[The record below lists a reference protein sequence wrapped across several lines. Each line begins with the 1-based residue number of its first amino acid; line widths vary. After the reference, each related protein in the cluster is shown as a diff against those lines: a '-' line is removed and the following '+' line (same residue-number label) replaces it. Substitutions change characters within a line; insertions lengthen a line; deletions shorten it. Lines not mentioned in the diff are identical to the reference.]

1 MLRVNKSFLLAA
13 LVLAGCAHDPMAKPK
28 GPVTPRAFSQAGAVA
43 DAKWAEAFGDSA
55 LLELIAQ
62 ARKNSPDLAI
72 ARARQREA
80 VALLASVNAGDQ
92 PAVSVGAGLES
103 SRISLETG
111 RVPLGVGIPRR
122 TDVGAA
128 GVKASWELDLL
139 WGREAA
145 KSKAAEADL
154 RAAKFTTQQ
163 ADLALSAEV
172 ARIWFAV
179 RGAREQLAYLETEF
193 ATRRREME
201 IIEKTVVAGLL
212 DSDPLSSARLA
223 AAQAKVDEG
232 LGRRRLAAVENA
244 LRALIGST
252 PGFQLPEAKGSAAMP
267 TFGAGVPSE
276 LLLRRPD
283 LAAAAVR
290 IDAAL
295 AREGA
300 AIADFYPSVT
310 LNGQAGWQADPASRV
325 GRGSSSFWTLTPSV
339 DLPLFDAGRREAN
352 LEVARARID
361 GSGAE
366 WTKAVLGAFREVE
379 DALAD
384 LRELAMQ
391 EELTARVL
399 TAVRVRLTNAEARR
413 QAGLA
418 NENEILIARR
428 DEATAAR
435 TLSLV
440 VWERRQVAV
449 RLAAATGGG
458 WSAE

>member
-1 MLRVNKSFLLAA
+1 MRRANKTIFLAA
-13 LVLAGCAHDPMAKPK
+13 LALAGCAHDPSARPP
-28 GPVTPRAFSQAGAVA
+28 GSAVPAAFSQAGVAA
-43 DAKWAEAFGDSA
+43 DAKWAEAFGDPA

-62 ARKNSPDLAI
+62 ARKSSPDLRL

-80 VALLASVNAGDQ
+80 VALLLAANAGDE

-122 TDVGAA
+122 TDVGAV
-128 GVKASWELDLL
+128 GVKASWELDV

-145 KSKAAEADL
+145 KTKAAESDS
-154 RAAKFTTQQ
+154 RAAKFTAEH

-172 ARIWFAV
+172 ARLWFAV
-179 RGAREQLAYLETEF
+179 RGAREQLALLETEF
-193 ATRRREME
+193 ATRLREME
-201 IIEKTVVAGLL
+201 IVEQTVAAGLV

-232 LGRRRLAAVENA
+232 LGRRRLAAAENA
-244 LRALIGST
+244 LRALIGSP
-252 PGFQLPEAKGSAAMP
+252 PGAKLPEAKGVAAMP
-267 TFGAGVPSE
+267 AFGAGIPSE

-283 LAAAAVR
+283 LAAAAAR
-290 IDAAL
+290 LDAAI

-325 GRGSSSFWTLTPSV
+325 GRGSASFWSLTPSV
-339 DLPLFDAGRREAN
+339 DLPVFDAGRREAN

-384 LRELAMQ
+384 LRELAQQ
-391 EELTARVL
+391 EDLTARVL
-399 TAVRVRLTNAEARR
+399 AAVRVRLANAEARR
-413 QAGLA
+413 RAGLA
-418 NENEILIARR
+418 TENEVTLARR

-458 WSAE
+458 WAAK

>member
-1 MLRVNKSFLLAA
+1 MLRVNKTFLLAA

-28 GPVTPRAFSQAGAVA
+28 GPATPAAFAQGGVVA
-43 DAKWAEAFGDSA
+43 DAKWAEAFGDPA

-80 VALLASVNAGDQ
+80 VALLLAANAGDQ

-111 RVPLGVGIPRR
+111 RIPLNAGIPRR
-122 TDVGAA
+122 TDVGAV
-128 GVKASWELDLL
+128 GVKASWELDL

-145 KSKAAEADL
+145 KSKAAELDS
-154 RAAKFTTQQ
+154 RAAKFTAEQ
-163 ADLALSAEV
+163 ADLALTAEV
-172 ARIWFAV
+172 ARLWFAV
-179 RGAREQLAYLETEF
+179 RGAREQLGFLEIEF
-193 ATRRREME
+193 ATRYREME
-201 IIEKTVVAGLL
+201 IIEQTVGAGLL

-232 LGRRRLAAVENA
+232 LGRRRLAAAENA

-252 PGFQLPEAKGSAAMP
+252 PGEKLPEAKGVAAMP
-267 TFGAGVPSE
+267 AFGAGVPSE

-283 LAAAAVR
+283 LAAAAAR
-290 IDAAL
+290 LDAAVS
-295 AREGA
+295 REGA

-310 LNGQAGWQADPASRV
+310 LNGQAGWQADPASRI
-325 GRGSSSFWTLTPSV
+325 GRGSSSFWSLTPSV
-339 DLPLFDAGRREAN
+339 DLPIFDAGLRKAN

-384 LRELAMQ
+384 LRELALQ

-399 TAVRVRLTNAEARR
+399 AAVRSRLANAEARR
-413 QAGLA
+413 KAGLA
-418 NENEILIARR
+418 NENDITAARR
-428 DEATAAR
+428 DEALAAR
-435 TLSLV
+435 TLSMV

-458 WSAE
+458 WSGK

>member
-1 MLRVNKSFLLAA
+1 MLRANKTFLLAA

-28 GPVTPRAFSQAGAVA
+28 GPATPAAFSQSGAVT
-43 DAKWAEAFGDSA
+43 DAKWAEAFGDTA
-55 LLELIAQ
+55 LLELIAL

-80 VALLASVNAGDQ
+80 VALLIAASAGDQ
-92 PAVSVGAGLES
+92 PAISAGAGLES

-128 GVKASWELDLL
+128 GVKASWELDV

-145 KSKAAEADL
+145 KTKAADADS
-154 RAAKFTTQQ
+154 RAAKFTAEQ

-172 ARIWFAV
+172 ARMWFAV

-193 ATRRREME
+193 ATRLREMQ
-201 IIEKTVVAGLL
+201 IIEKTVGAGLL
-212 DSDPLSSARLA
+212 DSDPLSSASLA

-232 LGRRRLAAVENA
+232 LGRRRLASAENA
-244 LRALIGST
+244 LRALIGSA
-252 PGFQLPEAKGSAAMP
+252 PGDKLPDAKGAVAMP

-283 LAAAAVR
+283 LAAAAAR
-290 IDAAL
+290 LDAAIS
-295 AREGA
+295 REGA

-310 LNGQAGWQADPASRV
+310 LNGQAGWQADPASRI
-325 GRGSSSFWTLTPSV
+325 GRGSSSFWSLTPSV
-339 DLPLFDAGRREAN
+339 DLPLFDAGRREAG

-361 GSGAE
+361 GSAGE

-384 LRELAMQ
+384 LRELALQ

-399 TAVRVRLTNAEARR
+399 AAVRVRLANAEARR
-413 QAGLA
+413 KAGIA
-418 NENEILIARR
+418 NENDSLSARR
-428 DEATAAR
+428 DEALAAR
-435 TLSLV
+435 TLSMV

-458 WSAE
+458 WSAK

>member
-1 MLRVNKSFLLAA
+1 MLRVNKPFLLAA
-13 LVLAGCAHDPMAKPK
+13 LFLAGCAHDPMAKPN
-28 GPVTPRAFSQAGAVA
+28 GPATPASFSQGGAAA
-43 DAKWAEAFGDSA
+43 DTKWADAFGDPA

-62 ARKNSPDLAI
+62 ARQNSPDLVI

-80 VALLASVNAGDQ
+80 VALLLAANAGDQ

-111 RVPLGVGIPRR
+111 RTPVGFGIPRR
-122 TDVGAA
+122 TDVGAV
-128 GVKASWELDLL
+128 GVKASWELDV

-145 KSKAAEADL
+145 KTKAAESDS
-154 RAAKFTTQQ
+154 RAAQFTAEQ

-172 ARIWFAV
+172 SRLWFAV
-179 RGAREQLAYLETEF
+179 RGAREQLAFLETEF
-193 ATRRREME
+193 ATRLREME
-201 IIEKTVVAGLL
+201 IVEQTVGAGLL

-232 LGRRRLAAVENA
+232 LGRRRLAGAENA

-252 PGFQLPEAKGSAAMP
+252 PGDKLPEAKGSVAMP
-267 TFGAGVPSE
+267 AFGAGLPSE

-283 LAAAAVR
+283 LAAAAAR
-290 IDAAL
+290 LDASVS
-295 AREGA
+295 REGA

-325 GRGSSSFWTLTPSV
+325 GRGSSSFWSLTPSI
-339 DLPLFDAGRREAN
+339 DLPVFDAGLRKAN

-384 LRELAMQ
+384 LRELALQ
-391 EELTARVL
+391 EELTDRVL
-399 TAVRVRLTNAEARR
+399 VAVRVRLTNAEARR
-413 QAGLA
+413 KAGIA
-418 NENEILIARR
+418 NENDILIARR
-428 DEATAAR
+428 DEAMAAR
-435 TLSLV
+435 TLSMV

-458 WSAE
+458 WFAK

>member
-1 MLRVNKSFLLAA
+1 MLRVNKPFLLAA
-13 LVLAGCAHDPMAKPK
+13 LFLAGCAHDPMAKPK
-28 GPVTPRAFSQAGAVA
+28 GPATPAAFSQGGAAA
-43 DAKWAEAFGDSA
+43 DTKWADAFGDPA

-62 ARKNSPDLAI
+62 ARQNSPDLVI

-80 VALLASVNAGDQ
+80 VALLLAANAGDQ

-111 RVPLGVGIPRR
+111 RTPVGLGIPRR
-122 TDVGAA
+122 TDVGAV
-128 GVKASWELDLL
+128 GVKASWELDV

-145 KSKAAEADL
+145 KTKAAESDS
-154 RAAKFTTQQ
+154 RAAQFTAEQ

-172 ARIWFAV
+172 ARLWFAV
-179 RGAREQLAYLETEF
+179 RGAREQLAFLETEF
-193 ATRRREME
+193 ATRLREME
-201 IIEKTVVAGLL
+201 IVEQTVGAGLL

-232 LGRRRLAAVENA
+232 LGRRRLAGAENA

-252 PGFQLPEAKGSAAMP
+252 PGDKLQEAKGSVAMP
-267 TFGAGVPSE
+267 AFGAGLPSE

-283 LAAAAVR
+283 LAAAAAR
-290 IDAAL
+290 LDASVS
-295 AREGA
+295 REGA

-325 GRGSSSFWTLTPSV
+325 GRGSSSFWSLTPSI
-339 DLPLFDAGRREAN
+339 DLPVFDAGLRKAN

-384 LRELAMQ
+384 LRELALQ

-399 TAVRVRLTNAEARR
+399 VAVRVRLTNAEARR
-413 QAGLA
+413 KAGIA
-418 NENEILIARR
+418 NENDILIARR
-428 DEATAAR
+428 DEAMAAR
-435 TLSLV
+435 TLSMV

-458 WSAE
+458 WSAK

>member
-1 MLRVNKSFLLAA
+1 MLRANKTFLLAA
-13 LVLAGCAHDPMAKPK
+13 LVLAGCAHDPSAKPK
-28 GPVTPRAFSQAGAVA
+28 GPAVPSAFSQSGAVA
-43 DAKWAEAFGDSA
+43 DAKWAESFGDGA

-62 ARKNSPDLAI
+62 ARKNSPDLLI

-80 VALLASVNAGDQ
+80 VALLVATDAGDQ
-92 PAVSVGAGLES
+92 PALSVGAGLES

-111 RVPLGVGIPRR
+111 RTPVGLGIPRR
-122 TDVGAA
+122 TDVGAV
-128 GVKASWELDLL
+128 GVKASWELDV

-145 KSKAAEADL
+145 KTKAAESDS
-154 RAAKFTTQQ
+154 RAAKFTAEQ

-172 ARIWFAV
+172 ARLWFAV
-179 RGAREQLAYLETEF
+179 RGAREQLALLETEF
-193 ATRRREME
+193 ATRLREME
-201 IIEKTVVAGLL
+201 IVEKTVGAGLL

-232 LGRRRLAAVENA
+232 LGRRRLAAAENA
-244 LRALIGST
+244 LRALIGSS
-252 PGFQLPEAKGSAAMP
+252 PGEKLPEAKGAAAMP
-267 TFGAGVPSE
+267 AFGAGVPSA

-283 LAAAAVR
+283 LAAAAAR
-290 IDAAL
+290 LDAAIS
-295 AREGA
+295 REGA

-325 GRGSSSFWTLTPSV
+325 GRGSSSFWSLTPSV
-339 DLPLFDAGRREAN
+339 DLPLFDAGRREAD

-361 GSGAE
+361 GSAGE

-384 LRELAMQ
+384 LRELALQ
-391 EELTARVL
+391 EELTGRVL
-399 TAVRVRLTNAEARR
+399 EAVRVRLANAEARR
-413 QAGLA
+413 RAGLA
-418 NENEILIARR
+418 NENEILVARR

-440 VWERRQVAV
+440 VWERRQAAV

-458 WSAE
+458 WSAK

>member
-1 MLRVNKSFLLAA
+1 MLRVNKPFLLAA
-13 LVLAGCAHDPMAKPK
+13 LFLAGCAHDPMAKPK
-28 GPVTPRAFSQAGAVA
+28 GPATPAAFSQGGAAA
-43 DAKWAEAFGDSA
+43 DTKWADAFGDPA

-62 ARKNSPDLAI
+62 ARQNSPDLVI

-80 VALLASVNAGDQ
+80 VALLLAANAGDQ

-111 RVPLGVGIPRR
+111 RTPVGLGIPRR
-122 TDVGAA
+122 TDVGAV
-128 GVKASWELDLL
+128 GVKASWELDV

-145 KSKAAEADL
+145 KTKAAESDS
-154 RAAKFTTQQ
+154 RAAQFTAEQ

-172 ARIWFAV
+172 ARLWFAV
-179 RGAREQLAYLETEF
+179 RGAREQLAFLETEF
-193 ATRRREME
+193 ATRLREME
-201 IIEKTVVAGLL
+201 IVEQTVGAGLL

-232 LGRRRLAAVENA
+232 LGRRRLAGAENA

-252 PGFQLPEAKGSAAMP
+252 PGDKLPEAKGSVAMP
-267 TFGAGVPSE
+267 AFGAGLPSE

-283 LAAAAVR
+283 LVAAAAR
-290 IDAAL
+290 LDASVS
-295 AREGA
+295 REGA

-325 GRGSSSFWTLTPSV
+325 GRGSSSFWSLTPSI
-339 DLPLFDAGRREAN
+339 DLPVFDAGLRKAN

-384 LRELAMQ
+384 LRELALQ

-399 TAVRVRLTNAEARR
+399 VAVRVRLTNAEARR
-413 QAGLA
+413 KAGIA
-418 NENEILIARR
+418 NENDILIARR
-428 DEATAAR
+428 DEAMAAR
-435 TLSLV
+435 TLSMV

-458 WSAE
+458 WSAK

>member
-1 MLRVNKSFLLAA
+1 MYRVNKSFLLAA
-13 LVLAGCAHDPMAKPK
+13 LALAGCAHDPMAKPA
-28 GPVTPRAFSQAGAVA
+28 GPVTPAVFSQAGVPA
-43 DAKWAEAFGDSA
+43 DAQWAAEFGDAA

-62 ARKNSPDLAI
+62 ARQHSPDLGI

-80 VALLASVNAGDQ
+80 VAVLRAADAGDQ
-92 PAVSVGAGLES
+92 PALSVGAGLES

-111 RVPLGVGIPRR
+111 RIPLGVGIPRR
-122 TDVGAA
+122 TDVGAI
-128 GVKASWELDLL
+128 GVKAAWELDL

-145 KSKAAEADL
+145 KTNAAVADSRAAEFT
-154 RAAKFTTQQ
+154 AAQT
-163 ADLALSAEV
+163 DLALTAEV
-172 ARIWFAV
+172 ARLWFAV

-193 ATRRREME
+193 ATRLREME
-201 IIEKTVVAGLL
+201 IIEQTVAAGLI

-232 LGRRRLAAVENA
+232 LGRRRLSAAENA
-244 LRALIGST
+244 LRALIGTT
-252 PGFQLPEAKGSAAMP
+252 PGAPLPVAQAAATMP
-267 TFGAGVPSE
+267 AFGGGVPSA

-283 LAAAAVR
+283 LAATAAR
-290 IDAAL
+290 MDAAIS
-295 AREGA
+295 REGA

-310 LNGQAGWQADPASRV
+310 LNGQAGWQADPSSRV
-325 GRGSSSFWTLTPSV
+325 GRGSASFWSLTPSI
-339 DLPLFDAGRREAN
+339 DLPLFDAGLRDAN
-352 LEVARARID
+352 LEIARARID
-361 GSGAE
+361 GSAAE

-384 LRELAMQ
+384 LRELAQQ

-399 TAVRVRLTNAEARR
+399 VAVRERLANASTRR

-418 NENEILIARR
+418 NENEVIIARR
-428 DEATAAR
+428 DEAVAAR

-440 VWERRQVAV
+440 VWERRQGAV

-458 WSAE
+458 WSAQ

>member
-1 MLRVNKSFLLAA
+1 MRRSNKTFLLAA

-28 GPVTPRAFSQAGAVA
+28 GPAAPAAFSQGGAVA
-43 DAKWAEAFGDSA
+43 DAKWAEAFGDAA
-55 LLELIAQ
+55 LLDLIAR
-62 ARKNSPDLAI
+62 ARQRSPDLVI

-80 VALLASVNAGDQ
+80 VAFLLATNAGDQ

-111 RVPLGVGIPRR
+111 RTPIGFGIPRR
-122 TDVGAA
+122 TDVGAV
-128 GVKASWELDLL
+128 GVKASWELDV

-145 KSKAAEADL
+145 KTKAADADS
-154 RAAKFTTQQ
+154 RAAKFTAEQ

-172 ARIWFAV
+172 ARLWFAV
-179 RGAREQLAYLETEF
+179 RGAREQLAFLEAEF
-193 ATRRREME
+193 ATRLREME
-201 IIEKTVVAGLL
+201 IVEKTVGAGLL

-232 LGRRRLAAVENA
+232 LGRRRLAGAENA
-244 LRALIGST
+244 LRALIGAA
-252 PGFQLPEAKGSAAMP
+252 PGAPLPEAKGAAAMP

-283 LAAAAVR
+283 LAAAAAR
-290 IDAAL
+290 LDAAIS
-295 AREGA
+295 REGA

-325 GRGSSSFWTLTPSV
+325 GRGSSSFWSLTPAI
-339 DLPLFDAGRREAN
+339 DLPLFDAGRREAE

-384 LRELAMQ
+384 LRELALQ
-391 EELTARVL
+391 EDLTARVL
-399 TAVRVRLTNAEARR
+399 AAVRVRLANAEARR
-413 QAGLA
+413 RAGLA
-418 NENEILIARR
+418 NENEILSARR
-428 DEATAAR
+428 DEAAAAR
-435 TLSLV
+435 TLSMV

-458 WSAE
+458 WSAK

>member
-1 MLRVNKSFLLAA
+1 MRRANKTFLLAA

-28 GPVTPRAFSQAGAVA
+28 GPASPAAFSQSGAVA
-43 DAKWAEAFGDSA
+43 DARWAESFGDPA
-55 LLELIAQ
+55 LLELIAR
-62 ARKNSPDLAI
+62 ARQQSPDLVI

-80 VALLASVNAGDQ
+80 VALLLAANAGDQ

-122 TDVGAA
+122 TDVGAV
-128 GVKASWELDLL
+128 GVKASWELDL

-145 KSKAAEADL
+145 KSQAAGAEA
-154 RAAKFTTQQ
+154 RAADFTAAQ

-172 ARIWFAV
+172 ARLWFAV
-179 RGAREQLAYLETEF
+179 RGAREQLAYLEVEF
-193 ATRRREME
+193 ATRLREME
-201 IIEKTVVAGLL
+201 IVERSVTAGLV

-232 LGRRRLAAVENA
+232 LGRRRLAAAENA
-244 LRALIGST
+244 LRALIGSA
-252 PGFQLPEAKGSAAMP
+252 PGDKLPEAKGVVPMP
-267 TFGAGVPSE
+267 AFGAGVPSE

-283 LAAAAVR
+283 LAAAAAR
-290 IDAAL
+290 LDAAVS
-295 AREGA
+295 REGA

-339 DLPLFDAGRREAN
+339 DLPVFDAGLRKAN

-384 LRELAMQ
+384 LRELALQ
-391 EELTARVL
+391 EELTGRVL
-399 TAVRVRLTNAEARR
+399 AAVRSRLANAEARR

-418 NENEILIARR
+418 NENEVTASRR
-428 DEATAAR
+428 DEALAAR
-435 TLSLV
+435 TLSMV
-440 VWERRQVAV
+440 VWERRQMAV

-458 WSAE
+458 WSAK